1 MYLNAENQKIADS
14 STGGW
19 VVGAMEYQVR
29 VPGSNPCGDLLFHFS
44 QKYYAVKVN
53 LKQLVLK
60 IKSVSYIA

>member
-1 MYLNAENQKIADS
+1 M
-14 STGGW
+14 
-19 VVGAMEYQVR
+19 VGAMEYQVR

-53 LKQLVLK
+53 LKELVLK